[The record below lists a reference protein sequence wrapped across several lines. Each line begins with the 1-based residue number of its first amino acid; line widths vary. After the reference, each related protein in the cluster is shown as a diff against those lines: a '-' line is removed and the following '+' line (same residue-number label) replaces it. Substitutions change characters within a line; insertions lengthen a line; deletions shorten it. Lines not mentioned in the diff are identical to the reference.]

1 MTLYFV
7 YLQQN
12 RFQMDFDFIKELGYK
27 ALDSRLKRISDRMSH
42 DVRKFYKEFGIDVE
56 PNWYL
61 VFMLLQK
68 KGEISITDIAE
79 PLGYSH
85 PSVVVIV
92 KKMTEKGY
100 LVIKKDSTDKRKQ
113 IISLSPKAIEMLPE
127 LEKIWDSC
135 EKAILK
141 LLSDD
146 LSVFNY
152 LDRID
157 QELKSESF
165 HHRFKQEYLKSNP
178 L

>member
-1 MTLYFV
+1 
-7 YLQQN
+7 
-12 RFQMDFDFIKELGYK
+12 MDFDFIKELGYK

-42 DVRKFYKEFGIDVE
+42 DVRKFYKEFGFDVE

-92 KKMTEKGY
+92 KKMAEKGY
-100 LVIKKDSTDKRKQ
+100 LSIQKDSEDKRKQ
-113 IISLSPKAIEMLPE
+113 MISLSSKAVEILPQ
-127 LEKIWDSC
+127 LEQIWDSC

-141 LLSDD
+141 LLAED
-146 LSVFNY
+146 LSILSY
-152 LDRID
+152 LDAVD
-157 QELKSESF
+157 QELKEESF
-165 HHRFKQEYLKSNP
+165 HIRFKKEYLKSIQS
-178 L
+178 

>member
-1 MTLYFV
+1 MYFYIFTLNIFK
-7 YLQQN
+7 
-12 RFQMDFDFIKELGYK
+12 MDFDFIKELGYK

-42 DVRKFYKEFGIDVE
+42 DVRKFYKEFGVDVE

-61 VFMLLQK
+61 VFMLLK
-68 KGEISITDIAE
+68 KRGEISITDIAE

-100 LVIKKDSTDKRKQ
+100 LMITKDKTDKRKQ
-113 IISLSPKAIEMLPE
+113 MISLSPKAIEMLPQ

-141 LLSDD
+141 LLTED
-146 LSVFNY
+146 LSVFSY
-152 LDRID
+152 LDAID
-157 QELKSESF
+157 QELKNESF
-165 HHRFKQEYLKSNP
+165 HHRFKNEYLKSI
-178 L
+178 

>member
-1 MTLYFV
+1 
-7 YLQQN
+7 
-12 RFQMDFDFIKELGYK
+12 MDFDFIKELGYK

-61 VFMLLQK
+61 VLMLLQK

-92 KKMTEKGY
+92 KKMTDKGY
-100 LVIKKDSTDKRKQ
+100 LLIKKDRTDKRKQ
-113 IISLSPKAIEMLPE
+113 IISLSPKAIEMLPQ

-135 EKAILK
+135 EKAILQ
-141 LLSDD
+141 LLSED
-146 LSVFNY
+146 LTILSY
-152 LDRID
+152 LDSID

-165 HHRFKQEYLKSNP
+165 YNRFRQQYLKSIHS
-178 L
+178 

>member
-1 MTLYFV
+1 
-7 YLQQN
+7 
-12 RFQMDFDFIKELGYK
+12 MDFDFIKELGYK

-61 VFMLLQK
+61 VLMLLQK

-92 KKMTEKGY
+92 KKMTDKGY
-100 LVIKKDSTDKRKQ
+100 LLIKKDRTDKRKQ
-113 IISLSPKAIEMLPE
+113 IISLSPKAIEMLPQ

-141 LLSDD
+141 LLSED
-146 LSVFNY
+146 LTILSY
-152 LDRID
+152 LDSID
-157 QELKSESF
+157 QELKSETF
-165 HHRFKQEYLKSNP
+165 YNRFRQQYLKSIHS
-178 L
+178 

>member
-1 MTLYFV
+1 
-7 YLQQN
+7 
-12 RFQMDFDFIKELGYK
+12 MDFDFIKELGYK
-27 ALDSRLKRISDRMSH
+27 ALDSRLKRISERMSH

-61 VFMLLQK
+61 VLMLLQK

-92 KKMTEKGY
+92 KKMTDKGY
-100 LVIKKDSTDKRKQ
+100 LLIKKDRTDKRKQ
-113 IISLSPKAIEMLPE
+113 IISLSPKAIEMLPQ

-135 EKAILK
+135 EKAILQ
-141 LLSDD
+141 LLSED
-146 LSVFNY
+146 LAILSY
-152 LDRID
+152 LDSID

-165 HHRFKQEYLKSNP
+165 YNRFRQQYLKSIHS
-178 L
+178 

>member
-1 MTLYFV
+1 
-7 YLQQN
+7 
-12 RFQMDFDFIKELGYK
+12 MDFDFIKELGYK
-27 ALDSRLKRISDRMSH
+27 ALDSRFKRISDRMSH

-61 VFMLLQK
+61 VLMLLQK

-92 KKMTEKGY
+92 KKMTDKGY
-100 LVIKKDSTDKRKQ
+100 LLIKKDRTDKRKQ
-113 IISLSPKAIEMLPE
+113 IISLSLKAIEMLPQ

-135 EKAILK
+135 EKAILQ
-141 LLSDD
+141 LLSED
-146 LSVFNY
+146 LAILSY
-152 LDRID
+152 LDSID

-165 HHRFKQEYLKSNP
+165 YNRFKQQYLKSIHS
-178 L
+178 

>member
-1 MTLYFV
+1 
-7 YLQQN
+7 
-12 RFQMDFDFIKELGYK
+12 MDFDFIRDLGYK

-68 KGEISITDIAE
+68 RGEISITDIAE

-85 PSVVVIV
+85 PSVVIIV
-92 KKMTEKGY
+92 KKMADKGY
-100 LVIKKDSTDKRKQ
+100 LITKKDRTDKRKQ
-113 IISLSPKAIEMLPE
+113 IISLSPKAIDMLPQ
-127 LEKIWDSC
+127 LEQVWDSC

-141 LLSDD
+141 LISED
-146 LSVFNY
+146 LTLFSY
-152 LDRID
+152 LDAID
-157 QELKSESF
+157 QKLKNESF
-165 HHRFKQEYLKSNP
+165 HNRFKQEYLKSIN

>member
-1 MTLYFV
+1 
-7 YLQQN
+7 
-12 RFQMDFDFIKELGYK
+12 MDFDFIKELGYK

-85 PSVVVIV
+85 PSVVAIV
-92 KKMTEKGY
+92 KKMNESGY
-100 LVIKKDSTDKRKQ
+100 LMIRKDNVDKRKQ

-127 LEKIWDSC
+127 LERIWDSC

-141 LLSDD
+141 VLSED
-146 LSVFNY
+146 LSIFTY
-152 LDRID
+152 LDHID
-157 QELKSESF
+157 RELKNESF
-165 HHRFKQEYLKSNP
+165 HHRFRQEYLTSKPS
-178 L
+178 

>member
-1 MTLYFV
+1 
-7 YLQQN
+7 
-12 RFQMDFDFIKELGYK
+12 MDFDFIKELGYK

-61 VFMLLQK
+61 VLMLLQK

-92 KKMTEKGY
+92 KKMTDKGY
-100 LVIKKDSTDKRKQ
+100 LLIKKDRTDKRKQ
-113 IISLSPKAIEMLPE
+113 IISLSPKAIEMLPQ

-135 EKAILK
+135 EKAILQ
-141 LLSDD
+141 LLSED
-146 LSVFNY
+146 LTILSY
-152 LDRID
+152 LDSID
-157 QELKSESF
+157 QELKSETF
-165 HHRFKQEYLKSNP
+165 YNRFRQQYLKSIHS
-178 L
+178 

>member
-1 MTLYFV
+1 
-7 YLQQN
+7 
-12 RFQMDFDFIKELGYK
+12 MDFDFIKELGYK

-61 VFMLLQK
+61 VLMLLQK

-92 KKMTEKGY
+92 KKMTDKGY
-100 LVIKKDSTDKRKQ
+100 LLIKKDRTDKRKQ
-113 IISLSPKAIEMLPE
+113 IISLSPKATEMLPQ

-135 EKAILK
+135 EKAILQ
-141 LLSDD
+141 LLSED
-146 LSVFNY
+146 LAILSY
-152 LDRID
+152 LDSID

-165 HHRFKQEYLKSNP
+165 YNRFRQQYLKSIHS
-178 L
+178 

>member
-1 MTLYFV
+1 
-7 YLQQN
+7 
-12 RFQMDFDFIKELGYK
+12 MDFDFIKELGYK

-85 PSVVVIV
+85 PSVGAIV
-92 KKMTEKGY
+92 KKMSESGY
-100 LVIKKDSTDKRKQ
+100 LIIKKDSVDKRKQ
-113 IISLSPKAIEMLPE
+113 IISLSPKAIDMLPQ
-127 LEKIWDSC
+127 LKQIWDSC

-141 LLSDD
+141 VLSED
-146 LSVFNY
+146 LSILTY
-152 LDRID
+152 LDDID
-157 QELKSESF
+157 QELKNESF
-165 HHRFKQEYLKSNP
+165 HHRFKQEYLKSIQS
-178 L
+178 

>member
-1 MTLYFV
+1 
-7 YLQQN
+7 
-12 RFQMDFDFIKELGYK
+12 MDFDFIRDLGYK

-68 KGEISITDIAE
+68 RGEISITDIAE

-85 PSVVVIV
+85 PSVVIIV
-92 KKMTEKGY
+92 KKMTDKGY
-100 LVIKKDSTDKRKQ
+100 LITKKDRTDKRKQ
-113 IISLSPKAIEMLPE
+113 IISLSPKAIDMLPQ
-127 LEKIWDSC
+127 LEQVWDSC

-141 LLSDD
+141 LISED
-146 LSVFNY
+146 LTLFSY
-152 LDRID
+152 LDDID
-157 QELKSESF
+157 QKLKNESF
-165 HHRFKQEYLKSNP
+165 HNRFKQEYLKSIN